1 MRHVFGFSVVAGA
14 ALALA
19 LAGSGAWAGGSGLD
33 EQDDADAGTPFFG
46 FVKDLDA
53 RGRGLADAKVV
64 AEIKGGNASLVTR
77 ADAQGHYRITGFGK
91 DVDPATVEITC
102 TVAGY
107 RLERAARRK
116 VSNDPGAPI
125 EVDCLMTKQQAAP
138 PPK

>member
-1 MRHVFGFSVVAGA
+1 MGGKKQGPSFGVIAAGA
-14 ALALA
+14 ALALT
-19 LAGSGAWAGGSGLD
+19 LAISGAWAGGSGLD

-91 DVDPATVEITC
+91 DVDPNTVEISC

-107 RLERAARRK
+107 TLQRAARRK
-116 VSNDPGAPI
+116 LSNDPGAPV
-125 EVDCLMTKQQAAP
+125 EVDCLMTKQ
-138 PPK
+138 KK

>member
-1 MRHVFGFSVVAGA
+1 MTRAFRFGLVTGA

-19 LAGSGAWAGGSGLD
+19 LAGSAAWAGGSGLD

-53 RGRGLADAKVV
+53 RGKAIPDAKVV

-91 DVDPATVEITC
+91 DVDPNTVEINC

-116 VSNDPGAPI
+116 LSNDPGAPV
-125 EVDCLMTKQQAAP
+125 EVDCLMTKQ
-138 PPK
+138 K

>member
-1 MRHVFGFSVVAGA
+1 MKRVFGFGLMTGA

-19 LAGSGAWAGGSGLD
+19 ASLAWAGGSGLD
-33 EQDDADAGTPFFG
+33 EEDDADAGTPFFG

-53 RGRGLADAKVV
+53 RGKAIPDAKVV

-91 DVDPATVEITC
+91 DVDPNTVEINC
-102 TVAGY
+102 TVPGY

-116 VSNDPGAPI
+116 LSNDPGAPV
-125 EVDCLMTKQQAAP
+125 EVDCLMTKRQAAS

>member
-1 MRHVFGFSVVAGA
+1 MARMLRFGLVAGA

-19 LAGSGAWAGGSGLD
+19 LAGTAAFAGGSGLD

-53 RGRGLADAKVV
+53 RGRGIADAKVV
-64 AEIKGGNASLVTR
+64 ADIKGGNASLVTR

-91 DVDPATVEITC
+91 DVDPSTVEINC
-102 TVAGY
+102 TVPGY

-116 VSNDPGAPI
+116 LSNDPGAPV

>member
-1 MRHVFGFSVVAGA
+1 MKRLFGLGLVAAGA

-19 LAGSGAWAGGSGLD
+19 LAGNGAWAGGSGLD

-53 RGRGLADAKVV
+53 RGRAIPDAKVV

-91 DVDPATVEITC
+91 DVDPNTVEISC

-107 RLERAARRK
+107 TLQRAARRK
-116 VSNDPGAPI
+116 LSNDPGAPV
-125 EVDCLMTKQQAAP
+125 EVDCLMTKQ
-138 PPK
+138 K

>member
-1 MRHVFGFSVVAGA
+1 MAAMKRALGPALIV
-14 ALALA
+14 ALALC
-19 LAGSGAWAGGSGLD
+19 AGGAFAGGSGLD

-53 RGRGLADAKVV
+53 RGRGIADAKVV

-91 DVDPATVEITC
+91 DVDPNTVEISC

-107 RLERAARRK
+107 TLQRAARRK
-116 VSNDPGAPI
+116 LSNDPGAPV
-125 EVDCLMTKQQAAP
+125 EVDCLMTK
-138 PPK
+138 KK

>member
-1 MRHVFGFSVVAGA
+1 MTVGA

-19 LAGSGAWAGGSGLD
+19 LAGSSARAGGSGLD

-53 RGRGLADAKVV
+53 RGKAIPDAKVV

-91 DVDPATVEITC
+91 DVDPNTVEISC

-107 RLERAARRK
+107 RLARAARRK
-116 VSNDPGAPI
+116 LSNDPGAPV
-125 EVDCLMTKQQAAP
+125 EVDCLMTKQ
-138 PPK
+138 K

>member
-1 MRHVFGFSVVAGA
+1 MRRASRFGVLTGV

-19 LAGSGAWAGGSGLD
+19 LAGPAAWAGGSGLD
-33 EQDDADAGTPFFG
+33 EADDADAGTPFFG

-53 RGRGLADAKVV
+53 RGRGIADAKVV

-91 DVDPATVEITC
+91 DVDPSTVEINC

-107 RLERAARRK
+107 TLQRAARRK
-116 VSNDPGAPI
+116 LSNDPGAPV
-125 EVDCLMTKQQAAP
+125 EVDCLMTKQAAT

>member
-1 MRHVFGFSVVAGA
+1 MNARVRTMRRIFRFALLAGA

-19 LAGSGAWAGGSGLD
+19 GSLAWAGGSGLD

-53 RGRGLADAKVV
+53 RGRGIADAKVV

-91 DVDPATVEITC
+91 DVDPATVEISC

-107 RLERAARRK
+107 TLQRAARRK
-116 VSNDPGAPI
+116 LSNDPGSPI
-125 EVDCLMTKQQAAP
+125 EVDCLMTKR
-138 PPK
+138 K

>member
-1 MRHVFGFSVVAGA
+1 MRRMVRFGLLTGS

-19 LAGSGAWAGGSGLD
+19 LAAGAAWAGGSGLD

-53 RGRGLADAKVV
+53 RGNAIPDAKVM

-91 DVDPATVEITC
+91 DVDPNTVEINC

-116 VSNDPGAPI
+116 LSNDPGAPV
-125 EVDCLMTKQQAAP
+125 EVDCLMTKQ
-138 PPK
+138 K